1 MDGSETHSEL
11 LIMQVSVPPWI
22 GVSECAPQPQYRTV
36 ILSFQGK
43 IAALQH
49 DGAASDPADESP
61 AFRLHPQGEHA
72 AEERGRRAPGV
83 GLANRAAPAYS
94 LRS

>member
-1 MDGSETHSEL
+1 M
-11 LIMQVSVPPWI
+11 
-22 GVSECAPQPQYRTV
+22 
-36 ILSFQGK
+36 LSLQGK
-43 IAALQH
+43 IAAVQH
-49 DGAASDPADESP
+49 GGAASDPAAESP